1 MVSSLALQALPYAD
15 TTGGEAPS
23 PLIPNGWELGVGFVA
38 FALLF
43 AFLAK
48 KVYPNFEKAYR
59 DRAEAIQGGISRAE
73 KAQAEAAVLKADFER
88 QLAQSRADA
97 AHQRE
102 AARAEGQQIV
112 EEMRARA
119 QTEAERI
126 VTAAHEQI
134 AADRA
139 AAAASL
145 KAEIGTLAVQLASR
159 VVGESLEDSARQSR
173 VVDRFLDEIDAT
185 AGQAR

>member
-1 MVSSLALQALPYAD
+1 MASPLALRALQVLAEGAD
-15 TTGGEAPS
+15 KQPS
-23 PLIPNGWELGVGFVA
+23 PLAPKPAEIIVGLVA

-43 AFLAK
+43 FFMRAK
-48 KVYPNFEKAYR
+48 VFPNFEKAFR
-59 DRAEAIQGGISRAE
+59 DRAEAIEGGISKAE
-73 KAQAEAAVLKADFER
+73 KAQAEAAALKADFER
-88 QLAQSRADA
+88 QLAQSRSDA
-97 AHQRE
+97 AQQRE

-112 EEMRARA
+112 EEMRTKA
-119 QTEAERI
+119 QAEAERI

-145 KAEIGTLAVQLASR
+145 RSEIGTLAVQLASR
-159 VVGESLEDSARQSR
+159 IVGESLDDQARQSR

>member
-15 TTGGEAPS
+15 TTGGETPS

-73 KAQAEAAVLKADFER
+73 KAQAEAAALKADFER

-97 AHQRE
+97 AQQRE

-119 QTEAERI
+119 QAEAERI

-159 VVGESLEDSARQSR
+159 IVGESLEDSARQSR